1 MSKEIEKRL
10 SRIEKRLAKRTREHS
25 ICNCRVETRF
35 HNGPCVAAILKGAS
49 RVCPVHG
56 FRDFGL
62 FAYVARSY
70 LVNAEDNRFCPC
82 PPNPWR
88 SFLLSEGPHT
98 WEGQHA
104 AKEACSKLPVD
115 HCSNFQENQRQS
127 TAAFEKYS
135 QDLQRWIE
143 SGGRLPDREE
153 IKKLAWKRARKRGR
167 GR

>member
-10 SRIEKRLAKRTREHS
+10 SRIEKRLAERTREHS

-82 PPNPWR
+82 PPDPWR

-98 WEGQHA
+98 WEGNYA
-104 AKEACSKLPVD
+104 AREACRKLPISDDSNRSEDNGKLDEVFGEYSKARRQWVD
-115 HCSNFQENQRQS
+115 
-127 TAAFEKYS
+127 
-135 QDLQRWIE
+135 